1 MFKDNAEVKLNEQK
15 VKGVFG
21 MDFLQALVMVDESE
35 WNHQA
40 DDHER
45 TGKCNRKLTTVMEAS
60 KSQELEYEN
69 SPKKKKSEEST
80 AQKQNKNS
88 SNKEYISQSTGRD
101 SAVKSKAFVKATQK
115 KAEVLASVELEG
127 SINNVPFGFTKQF
140 NQPSTT
146 ISNIDCS
153 INKYSPTIKCQRSRN
168 KFNRGKSCQFK
179 L

>member
-15 VKGVFG
+15 VKGDID

-40 DDHER
+40 DDHE
-45 TGKCNRKLTTVMEAS
+45 TAGKGNRKMTTVMETS

-69 SPKKKKSEEST
+69 SSKKKKLEEST

-88 SNKEYISQSTGRD
+88 SNKEDISQSTGRN
-101 SAVKSKAFVKATQK
+101 SAVKSKAFVKAAQK

-127 SINNVPFGFTKQF
+127 SINNVPFGFME
-140 NQPSTT
+140 
-146 ISNIDCS
+146 
-153 INKYSPTIKCQRSRN
+153 
-168 KFNRGKSCQFK
+168 
-179 L
+179 